1 MTNLYPTNEVLT
13 AIVSNSV
20 KKDDL
25 QTFTANPKDYL
36 MSVCNVD
43 LQADIKFNVVE
54 NSDNEVALTLPYYA
68 ANDQISAFEL
78 TPEQMQK
85 VTGGEILAFIIC
97 ALSMVGATVAS
108 AVGIGSIT
116 AGAAA
121 ALGGAIVAA
130 GAVTGAVAVAG
141 VASAVGVGTSE
152 AVKAGVRSK

>member
-1 MTNLYPTNEVLT
+1 MTNLYPTNEVVT

-20 KKDDL
+20 TKEDL

-54 NSDNEVALTLPYYA
+54 NTDKEVALTLPYYA
-68 ANDQISAFEL
+68 ASDEISAFQL
-78 TPEQMQK
+78 SPEQMKQ
-85 VTGGEILAFIIC
+85 VTGGEVLAFIVC
-97 ALSMVGATVAS
+97 ALSMIGATVAS

-121 ALGGAIVAA
+121 ALGGTIVAV

-141 VASAVGVGTSE
+141 VATAVGVGTSE
-152 AVKAGVRSK
+152 AVKAGSRAK